1 MLCSSPKVGGEGSTM
16 AETKKTPN
24 IVKDGPVKA
33 YDLPRQIEDTSSHN
47 QGKKKSENDNKKS
60 KMMNRTFSQDNEKI

>member
-1 MLCSSPKVGGEGSTM
+1 MLCSSPTVRAEGSTM

-24 IVKDGPVKA
+24 IAKDGPVKA
-33 YDLPRQIEDTSSHN
+33 YDFPRQIEETSSHY
-47 QGKKKSENDNKKS
+47 QGKKKSEYDNKKS